1 MGLAFHGVSHGK
13 VTVRTVVLIAMHSKA
28 DQMARMGQAD
38 MRLLL
43 ADDHDLV
50 RETLAAF
57 LLAEGFGE
65 VSCVATL
72 PEAVAVLKAGPRFD
86 LVLLDYSMP
95 GMNGLEGLARAR
107 EAAPGVPVAIITG
120 TVQRDLAEAALA
132 AGAAGFIPKTL
143 ASRAMIAAVQLMT
156 SGDVFAPISLLM
168 QEPEM
173 ALALQTLTRRET
185 DVLRGICEGKSNKE
199 IARDLDLQEV
209 TVKLHVKTLSRKLG
223 AKNRT
228 HAAMIARDAG
238 MS

>member
-1 MGLAFHGVSHGK
+1 
-13 VTVRTVVLIAMHSKA
+13 
-28 DQMARMGQAD
+28 

-57 LLAEGFGE
+57 LMAEGFKE
-65 VSCVATL
+65 VRCVATL
-72 PEAVAVLKAGPRFD
+72 PEALAVLATDRQFD

-95 GMNGLEGLARAR
+95 GMNGLEGLTRARA
-107 EAAPGVPVAIITG
+107 AAAGVPVAIITG

-143 ASRAMIAAVQLMT
+143 ASRAMIAAVQLMA
-156 SGDVFAPISLLM
+156 SGDVFAPISLLL

-173 ALALQTLTRRET
+173 TLALQTLTRRET
-185 DVLRGICEGKSNKE
+185 DVLHGICEGKSNKE
-199 IARDLDLQEV
+199 IARDLELQEV

-238 MS
+238 LS

>member
-1 MGLAFHGVSHGK
+1 
-13 VTVRTVVLIAMHSKA
+13 
-28 DQMARMGQAD
+28 

-57 LLAEGFGE
+57 LMAEGFEE
-65 VSCVATL
+65 VRCAATL
-72 PEAVAVLKAGPRFD
+72 PEALAVLAADRDFD

-95 GMNGLEGLARAR
+95 GMNGLEGLTRARA
-107 EAAPGVPVAIITG
+107 AAVGVPVAIITG

-143 ASRAMIAAVQLMT
+143 ASRAMIAAVHLMA
-156 SGDVFAPISLLM
+156 SGDVFAPISLLL

-173 ALALQTLTRRET
+173 TLALQTLTRRET
-185 DVLRGICEGKSNKE
+185 DVLHGICEGKSNKE
-199 IARDLDLQEV
+199 IARDLELQEV

-238 MS
+238 LS